1 MMRIVQSRTGTSIA
15 AAVVCAG
22 AFQGVESTSVAA
34 AFRST
39 AEPPA
44 LADIAAEVDAQ
55 RSQLGFLQAVV
66 SSKVV
71 GPVDPSQSARY
82 EERLALH
89 GDRCLWVARSWDQGV
104 WQSDASPPTFHYITA
119 EDGGI
124 IVGGDGVRS
133 ICSADRSLIGGTP
146 IATRTSL
153 LSLLRWAPAIGDAV
167 DVDAVDAADLTALLR
182 SERAA
187 LRQGFELIGGRPHAV
202 VDVRASTDV
211 GAPLNMTLWLSAD
224 EGWLPTRQEMYGA
237 DGDVVV
243 RIDVAETVAIAPV
256 IWLPS
261 RAAWTSAPIPPI
273 DPDGTTT
280 DIELL
285 FDVPGWP
292 VGLTPGNNADFTD
305 VCFAAG
311 PEPTL
316 FVAAAE
322 AQTPDPTAALDAPLG
337 DSPAPVEPDRSTSFG
352 GIVVA
357 IGLAVFGLG
366 LMLLPV
372 RRRLSA

>member
-1 MMRIVQSRTGTSIA
+1 VIHFSILLASSLA
-15 AAVVCAG
+15 AGSG
-22 AFQGVESTSVAA
+22 ASAA
-34 AFRST
+34 Q
-39 AEPPA
+39 PPA
-44 LADIAAEVDAQ
+44 LGEIAAEVESQ

-71 GPVDPSQSARY
+71 GPVDPSQSART

-89 GDRCLWVARSWDQGV
+89 GGRCLWELRSWYGEAG
-104 WQSDASPPTFHYITA
+104 SDPTSPPSIVYITA
-119 EDGGI
+119 EDGGLI
-124 IVGGDGVRS
+124 AGGDGVRS
-133 ICSADRSLIGGTP
+133 VCSADRALIGGTS

-167 DVDAVDAADLTALLR
+167 DVDADDAADLSALLR

-211 GAPLNMTLWLSAD
+211 DAPLNMTLWLSAD

-237 DGDVVV
+237 DGDVMV
-243 RIDVAETVAIAPV
+243 RIDVAETVAIAPG

-311 PEPTL
+311 PEPAL

-322 AQTPDPTAALDAPLG
+322 AQTPDRTAALDAPLG
-337 DSPAPVEPDRSTSFG
+337 DSPAAVELDRSTSFG

-372 RRRLSA
+372 RRRPSA